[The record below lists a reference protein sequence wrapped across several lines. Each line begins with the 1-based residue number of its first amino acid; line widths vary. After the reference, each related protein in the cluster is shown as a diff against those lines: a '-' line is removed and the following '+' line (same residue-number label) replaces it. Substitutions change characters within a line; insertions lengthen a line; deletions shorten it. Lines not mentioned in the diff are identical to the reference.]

1 MYVQINIYENI
12 YVRID
17 KYTRE
22 YICVRTLLFVTENVK
37 VKEKK
42 TFPTFCS
49 YETTIILKNQTMC
62 RVFSNSVTEE
72 GIEYYIVLYIGWD
85 TVRKY
90 KGEKNLFS

>member
-1 MYVQINIYENI
+1 
-12 YVRID
+12 
-17 KYTRE
+17 
-22 YICVRTLLFVTENVK
+22 
-37 VKEKK
+37 
-42 TFPTFCS
+42 
-49 YETTIILKNQTMC
+49 MC